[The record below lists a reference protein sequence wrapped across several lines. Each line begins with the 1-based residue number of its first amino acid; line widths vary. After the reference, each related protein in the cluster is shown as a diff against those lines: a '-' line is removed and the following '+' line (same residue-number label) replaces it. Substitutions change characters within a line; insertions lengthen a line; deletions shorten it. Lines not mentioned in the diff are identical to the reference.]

1 MLNTYQF
8 SFPVNKFPHSS
19 TSNVI
24 TFSHTH
30 THRGREGRRR
40 RGRERGKEKDRG
52 REKERREGGREPKQ
66 TVLDLC
72 RKIMEAAGV
81 LLAWGS
87 D

>member
-19 TSNVI
+19 TSNII

-30 THRGREGRRR
+30 TEGEREGEGGGERGGR
-40 RGRERGKEKDRG
+40 RGREEEK
-52 REKERREGGREPKQ
+52 EKERREGGREPKQ